1 VTTSWAD
8 QALRSLSRDARDCK
22 ASAKVVSTLRRV
34 TLRQLSKIDVA
45 YTTPDGITGL
55 MVVAVEWEPE
65 SLRLAQLAMKLS
77 VLHAHGA
84 EHQPYRIEV
93 SCPTAEPPTSV
104 VGLVARHGGVV
115 YYDKGREPVAGR
127 PGEYPADE
135 LDWPAIHAANA
146 ALFATEHGLDWS
158 MDSLLRLDEIL
169 AESYRTHE
177 DSDHED
183 GDLAVLAGSYAS
195 EVMIAEFGG
204 TWQPSVPETGLPEFR
219 IALGRD
225 HGSDVGALGKV
236 RKFLRN
242 GPADAVHPMAKVL
255 ADIVIV

>member
-1 VTTSWAD
+1 MPGCEAT
-8 QALRSLSRDARDCK
+8 
-22 ASAKVVSTLRRV
+22 AKVVSSLRRV

-55 MVVAVEWEPE
+55 MVMAVDWTPE
-65 SLRLAQLAMKLS
+65 SLRLAQLAIKLS
-77 VLHAHGA
+77 VLRSYGE
-84 EHQPYRIEV
+84 EHRPYRIEV
-93 SCPTAEPPTSV
+93 SCPAAAPPESV
-104 VGLVARHGGVV
+104 VALVAQAGGVV
-115 YYDKGREPVAGR
+115 FHDKGREPVSGQ
-127 PGEYPADE
+127 PGEYPAGD
-135 LDWPAIHAANA
+135 LDWPAVHAANA
-146 ALFATEHGLDWS
+146 ALFAGEHGLDWS
-158 MDSLLRLDEIL
+158 MDSLLSLDEIL
-169 AESYRTHE
+169 ADSYSTYE
-177 DSDHED
+177 DGDHED

-204 TWQPSVPETGLPEFR
+204 TWQPPAPDTGLPEFR

-255 ADIVIV
+255 ADIVVV